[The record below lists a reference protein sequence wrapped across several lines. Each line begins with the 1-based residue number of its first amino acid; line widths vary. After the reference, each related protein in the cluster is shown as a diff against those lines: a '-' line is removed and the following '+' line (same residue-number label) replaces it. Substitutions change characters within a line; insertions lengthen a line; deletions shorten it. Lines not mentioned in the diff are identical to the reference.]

1 MSSTVIVLQ
10 FVSGLK
16 SRHTQVQNKAA
27 HELLIYVKTELREM
41 SQEELSLFFEVFN
54 HHIFE
59 MIASTD
65 NSEKK
70 GGVLAI
76 SKYRLSSHSAAGL
89 TPRIHYMWP
98 NHLPFTFPYLKIT

>member
-1 MSSTVIVLQ
+1 MSSTVIVQQ

-16 SRHTQVQNKAA
+16 SRHHNVQKQAA
-27 HELLIYVKTELREM
+27 HELLVYVKTELREM
-41 SQEELSLFFEVFN
+41 SPEELSLFFEVFN

-76 SKYRLSSHSAAGL
+76 SE
-89 TPRIHYMWP
+89 
-98 NHLPFTFPYLKIT
+98 